1 VAAVLFSL
9 GGFRSVPNYWLKYAF
24 FKFIKASGLQR
35 VRLHDLRHSHATHL
49 LMANV
54 HPKIVQERLGHAKH
68 RDHNGPLH
76 TCDAWD
82 AGRGGEPR

>member
-1 VAAVLFSL
+1 
-9 GGFRSVPNYWLKYAF
+9 
-24 FKFIKASGLQR
+24 
-35 VRLHDLRHSHATHL
+35 
-49 LMANV
+49 MANV

-82 AGRGGEPR
+82 AGRGGEPRWCRVTSRDHL